1 MSVLMVSSFIRQDNS
16 YSRLQISKNVFA
28 VLAGEL
34 QVYLQ
39 LPEFLVDFKWK
50 LRETEVG
57 PPRIN
62 FRPLLSPLSQL
73 QDASAGFGTVQNTP
87 NNR

>member
-1 MSVLMVSSFIRQDNS
+1 MSVLMVCSFIRQDDS
-16 YSRLQISKNVFA
+16 HSRLQISKEVFA

-34 QVYLQ
+34 QLYPQ
-39 LPEFLVDFKWK
+39 LREFLVDFKWK

-62 FRPLLSPLSQL
+62 FRPLSSSPSQM
-73 QDASAGFGTVQNTP
+73 QDTSAGFGTFDTTP
-87 NNR
+87 